1 MYAQACTRTLSHNTH
16 CALKHSQT
24 HTHPLATD
32 CTLTSL
38 WAGQE
43 MLAFLRR
50 STSVK
55 PSPETTPSTPSCKT
69 SVCSDTAAGDNSAES
84 HSEECGGLSECIQEA
99 DVQEAGEGHGGDTLN
114 KKLEDLFKTPIETQE
129 LFSFAPSTAG

>member
-1 MYAQACTRTLSHNTH
+1 
-16 CALKHSQT
+16 
-24 HTHPLATD
+24 
-32 CTLTSL
+32 
-38 WAGQE
+38 

-99 DVQEAGEGHGGDTLN
+99 DVQEARGKGGARGRH
-114 KKLEDLFKTPIETQE
+114 TQQE
-129 LFSFAPSTAG
+129 IRRPVQDAD

>member
-1 MYAQACTRTLSHNTH
+1 MCRPLRHKQKHEQHNPPLGPCRETTETRS
-16 CALKHSQT
+16 
-24 HTHPLATD
+24 
-32 CTLTSL
+32 
-38 WAGQE
+38 
-43 MLAFLRR
+43 
-50 STSVK
+50 K

-114 KKLEDLFKTPIETQE
+114 KKLEDLF
-129 LFSFAPSTAG
+129 